1 MSELQFTN
9 LEIRFVNVEGSPIRN
24 RGAMVS
30 IKVVS
35 FMTTCTVCV
44 AFFSV
49 ILQAYLESAQLSKV
63 TALVSE
69 LTKLEHNI
77 QRRKHPRIAVG
88 YGSCSDL
95 YVGATILNFSKI
107 DNTRDQGFLV
117 GDITNENELLQ
128 SFAYFFN
135 NGAAAEYIKYLIF
148 LVLLIYMSVPYFQTV
163 HIESDFVSTINRIFE
178 AGT

>member
-1 MSELQFTN
+1 
-9 LEIRFVNVEGSPIRN
+9 
-24 RGAMVS
+24 MVT

-35 FMTTCTVCV
+35 FVTTCTVFV
-44 AFFSV
+44 AFISV
-49 ILQAYLESAQLSKV
+49 ILQAYLESAHLSKV

-77 QRRKHPRIAVG
+77 EMTAARRKHPRIAVG

-95 YVGATILNFSKI
+95 YVTSTLLNFSKT
-107 DNTRDQGFLV
+107 DTSRDQGFLM

-135 NGAAAEYIKYLIF
+135 NGAAAE
-148 LVLLIYMSVPYFQTV
+148 
-163 HIESDFVSTINRIFE
+163 
-178 AGT
+178 